1 MTGAPTP
8 DALESALRALRH
20 RDRSAAELRDWLT
33 RRELQEAACDEAL
46 ETLARTGL
54 LDDTRFAENRARSLA
69 ERGAGDTLIRYQ
81 LEHAGIE
88 REAIELALA
97 GLEPEMTRAAAVV
110 RRRGAGTKTSRYLR
124 SKGFSEEA
132 VAGAVATEPDEA
144 LG

>member
-1 MTGAPTP
+1 MTGAPAAE
-8 DALESALRALRH
+8 ALESALRALRH

-33 RRELQEAACDEAL
+33 RRELPEAACDEAL

-69 ERGAGDTLIRYQ
+69 ERGAGDALIRYQ
-81 LEHAGIE
+81 LEHAGVE

-97 GLEPEMTRAAAVV
+97 GIEPETRRAAAVV

-132 VAGAVATEPDEA
+132 LAGAVATEPDEA